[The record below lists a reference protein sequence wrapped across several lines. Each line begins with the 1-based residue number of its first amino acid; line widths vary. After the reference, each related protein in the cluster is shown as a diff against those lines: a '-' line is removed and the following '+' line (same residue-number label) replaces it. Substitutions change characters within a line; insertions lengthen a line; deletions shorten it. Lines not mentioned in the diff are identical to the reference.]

1 MEDCI
6 NVLSHQLGDVQLAI
20 AVARVYE
27 GDGGPVLKEFI
38 EKKILPQALLEG
50 NRWLATWAFWMLFQ
64 RDKAVRAL
72 IVRFQS
78 FPPYLVL
85 YSNSFCTDAA

>member
-1 MEDCI
+1 M
-6 NVLSHQLGDVQLAI
+6 QLAI